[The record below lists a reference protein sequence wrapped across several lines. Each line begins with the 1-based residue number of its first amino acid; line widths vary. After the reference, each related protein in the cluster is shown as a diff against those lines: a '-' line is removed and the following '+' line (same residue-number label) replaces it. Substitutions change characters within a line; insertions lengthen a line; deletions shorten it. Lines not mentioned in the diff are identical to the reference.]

1 MKSASV
7 MTKKGMV
14 SRVLGNEGMGYE
26 PLSAE
31 VLAEGNGPEISS
43 DNGTVVFLQKFLT

>member
-1 MKSASV
+1 

-31 VLAEGNGPEISS
+31 VLAERNGPEISS